1 MSDRNAQ
8 YVAPETVQIRPEIK
22 TDEQILAALIS
33 TGAGFESAGGSS
45 LMLAEAVENGVDS
58 IIAAWKVGAP
68 THGRIQVIIDR
79 DREEVQIHDD
89 GLGFQNP
96 RHIAEKPFE
105 SLKRG
110 DPELTG
116 KFARGIQGFRA
127 FCGRLTFVTRRPDVP
142 AKEDL
147 PRGTLSGRTLRL
159 RFEATRVP
167 VELQVIPDRD
177 FDKLTDSAIGAV
189 AIYSQWKKGEF
200 SKLRDDLLLQ
210 RLQHHFGEL
219 VRLGNIRIRIVDRDT
234 TQEVIP
240 VDYSQ
245 YEKIPFEPVPVRDP
259 SGVTVIGQVIPEL
272 YLMDRRKRDR
282 WLYPFLMHRNRPVG
296 DSAIGELDE
305 FAGSACWMS
314 PYVTGFV
321 RCDFCQINELR
332 LALKAGEERD
342 ALYREI
348 ANLEDG
354 LEEILRNHSHDLFE
368 TRMQNEIN
376 ELVIELQEFLRR
388 KQVFSFKIPRPTDP
402 SASRTEEIP
411 VSTET
416 GISPDVVSLTPG
428 SLPIAINHAAP
439 AVPALVKAGEGDSKA
454 VPTGD
459 LIEAPDRTGE
469 QFNPYVPAT
478 IPGTEDSSGATGAKP
493 EQGGIFAPSET
504 MITASLG
511 EDSSRGKRRARR
523 RRPHGFALVFHDD
536 EFNDEMS
543 VFDPAT
549 STVIINSGHPRYKAR
564 EGQELANVKA
574 LMDYLAE
581 LYIWEITKLSVKR
594 AERTPEEVADLF
606 LSTKFEF
613 FEERKAT

>member
-1 MSDRNAQ
+1 MSDRNPPPA
-8 YVAPETVQIRPEIK
+8 APETVQVRPEIR
-22 TDEQILAALIS
+22 TDEQVLAALIS
-33 TGAGFESAGGSS
+33 TGAGFESAGGSP
-45 LMLAEAVENGVDS
+45 LMLTEAVENGVDS
-58 IIAAWKVGAP
+58 IIAARKLGVP
-68 THGRIQVIIDR
+68 TRGRIQVIIDH

-89 GLGFQNP
+89 GLGFQSP

-127 FCGRLTFVTRRPDVP
+127 FCDRLTFVTRRPEVP
-142 AKEDL
+142 ANEDM
-147 PRGTLSGRTLRL
+147 PHGILSGKTLRL
-159 RFEATRVP
+159 RFEATRVL

-177 FDKLTDSAIGAV
+177 FDKLTDSANGAV

-200 SKLRDDLLLQ
+200 SKLRCDLLLQ

-219 VRLGNIRIRIVDRDT
+219 VRLGNIRIKIIDGDT
-234 TQEVIP
+234 IQEVVP

-245 YEKIPFEPVPVRDP
+245 YERIPFEPVAVTDP
-259 SGVTVIGQVIPEL
+259 SGSTVIGQVIPEL

-296 DSAIGELDE
+296 DSAIGELEE
-305 FAGSACWMS
+305 FTGSGCWMS

-332 LALKAGEERD
+332 LALRAGDERD
-342 ALYREI
+342 ALYREV
-348 ANLEDG
+348 ANLEDR
-354 LEEILRNHSHDLFE
+354 LEEILKDHSHDLFE
-368 TRMQNEIN
+368 SRMQNEIN
-376 ELVIELQEFLRR
+376 ELVIELQDFLRR
-388 KQVFSFKIPRPTDP
+388 KQVFSFKIARPTDP
-402 SASRTEEIP
+402 SAGPTEEIP
-411 VSTET
+411 VSSGT
-416 GISPDVVSLTPG
+416 GISPDTISTTPG
-428 SLPIAINHAAP
+428 SLPVAITQASP
-439 AVPALVKAGEGDSKA
+439 AIPVLAKPGEGDAKA
-454 VPTGD
+454 VPEDD
-459 LIEAPDRTGE
+459 LAGVPPKAGGE
-469 QFNPYVPAT
+469 FNPFVPAT
-478 IPGTEDSSGATGAKP
+478 QPGTEDPS
-493 EQGGIFAPSET
+493 GGIGIKAEHGGILGPSET
-504 MITASLG
+504 GLSASPG

-543 VFDPAT
+543 IFDPST

-581 LYIWEITKLSVKR
+581 LYIWEITKLSAKR
-594 AERTPEEVADLF
+594 AERTPEEIADLF

-613 FEERKAT
+613 FEGRKAS

>member
-1 MSDRNAQ
+1 MKEHEPRPA
-8 YVAPETVQIRPEIK
+8 APETVQVRPEIR

-33 TGAGFESAGGSS
+33 TGAGFESAGGSP
-45 LMLAEAVENGVDS
+45 LMLTEAVENGVDS
-58 IIAAWKVGAP
+58 IIAARKVGVR
-68 THGRIQVIIDR
+68 TQGRIQVIIDQER
-79 DREEVQIHDD
+79 QEVQIHDD

-127 FCGRLTFVTRRPDVP
+127 FCGRLTFVTRRSEIPP
-142 AKEDL
+142 NEDM
-147 PRGTLSGRTLRL
+147 PRGTLSGKTLRL
-159 RFEATRVP
+159 RFEANRVP

-177 FDKLTDSAIGAV
+177 FEKLTDSAIGAV

-200 SKLRDDLLLQ
+200 SKLRADLLLQ
-210 RLQHHFGEL
+210 RLQHHFGEM
-219 VRLGNIRIRIVDRDT
+219 VRLGNIRIKILDGDT
-234 TQEVIP
+234 AQEVTP

-245 YEKIPFEPVPVRDP
+245 YERIPFEPVPVTDP
-259 SGVTVIGQVIPEL
+259 SGTTVIGQVVPEL

-282 WLYPFLMHRNRPVG
+282 WLYPFLMNRNRPVG
-296 DSAIGELDE
+296 DSAIGELEE
-305 FAGSACWMS
+305 FTGSGCWMS
-314 PYVTGFV
+314 PYVTGFL

-332 LALKAGEERD
+332 LALKAGDERD

-348 ANLEDG
+348 ANLEDR
-354 LEEILRNHSHDLFE
+354 LEDILKDHSHDLFE
-368 TRMQNEIN
+368 SRMQNEIN
-376 ELVIELQEFLRR
+376 ELVIELQDFLRR
-388 KQVFSFKIPRPTDP
+388 KQVFSFKIARPPDP
-402 SASRTEEIP
+402 SATRTEEIP
-411 VSTET
+411 VSSGT
-416 GISPDVVSLTPG
+416 GTSPDTVSTSPG
-428 SLPIAINHAAP
+428 SLPVTITQAAP
-439 AVPALVKAGEGDSKA
+439 AVPALVRPGEGAAKA
-454 VPTGD
+454 VPEPDLTEGPPKTG
-459 LIEAPDRTGE
+459 GE
-469 QFNPYVPAT
+469 FNPYVPAT
-478 IPGTEDSSGATGAKP
+478 QPGREDPSGVSGIKT
-493 EQGGIFAPSET
+493 EQGGILGPSET
-504 MITASLG
+504 GFAASPG

-543 VFDPAT
+543 IFDPST

-581 LYIWEITKLSVKR
+581 LYIWEITKLSAKR
-594 AERTPEEVADLF
+594 AERTPEEIADLF

-613 FEERKAT
+613 FEERKSS